1 MTFAKGEIM
10 SRREETLKHI
20 QKLFA
25 SLPSEADGIIIDSYE
40 GMEVG
45 IRTYNYD
52 VITRDGFYSGYWTE
66 SEPELSEFEIISSII
81 ESEDC
86 DYWGDMDDADFAE
99 RFKALKSKNQ

>member
-1 MTFAKGEIM
+1 M

-66 SEPELSEFEIISSII
+66 SEPELSESEIISSITA
-81 ESEDC
+81 SEDC
-86 DYWGDMDDADFAE
+86 EYWEDMEKADFEE
-99 RFKALKSKNQ
+99 RLEALKMGLKKYVPTN

>member
-1 MTFAKGEIM
+1 MTNHK
-10 SRREETLKHI
+10 ETLNHI

-25 SLPSEADGIIIDSYE
+25 SLPSDVEGIIIDSYE

-66 SEPELSEFEIISSII
+66 TEPDLSGSEIISSII

-86 DYWGDMDDADFAE
+86 EYWEDMDDADLVE
-99 RFKALKSKNQ
+99 RLEALKK

>member
-1 MTFAKGEIM
+1 M

-52 VITRDGFYSGYWTE
+52 VITRDGFYSGYWTD
-66 SEPELSEFEIISSII
+66 SEPELSESEIISSII
-81 ESEDC
+81 EDEDC
-86 DYWGDMDDADFAE
+86 EYWDDMDDADLEE
-99 RFKALKSKNQ
+99 RLEALKNGIEK

>member
-1 MTFAKGEIM
+1 M
-10 SRREETLKHI
+10 SRREEPLKHI

-86 DYWGDMDDADFAE
+86 DYWGDMDDTDFAE
-99 RFKALKSKNQ
+99 RLEALRMGLKKYVPTN

>member
-1 MTFAKGEIM
+1 M

-52 VITRDGFYSGYWTE
+52 VIQRMGFIPAIGRIRNLNYQN
-66 SEPELSEFEIISSII
+66 L
-81 ESEDC
+81 
-86 DYWGDMDDADFAE
+86 
-99 RFKALKSKNQ
+99 R